1 MGKQQ
6 AQRSRSRRRSVSR
19 DSLVEPGPKVET
31 GGRKGNSQ
39 QQEQEGGQQRKARE
53 ERGRAQSKEELRGGG
68 RRVEGGQA
76 AGSKQ
81 SLAGEF
87 IDFYL
92 GRAKK

>member
-6 AQRSRSRRRSVSR
+6 AQRRSRRRSVSR

-31 GGRKGNSQ
+31 EGRTGYSQ
-39 QQEQEGGQQRKARE
+39 QQEQEGGHQRKARE
-53 ERGRAQSKEELRGGG
+53 ERGRAQSKEELRGG